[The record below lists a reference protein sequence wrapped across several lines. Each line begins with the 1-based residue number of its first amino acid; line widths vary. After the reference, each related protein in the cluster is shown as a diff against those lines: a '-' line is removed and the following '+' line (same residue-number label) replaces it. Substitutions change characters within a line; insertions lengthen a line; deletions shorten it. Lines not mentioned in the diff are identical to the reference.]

1 MSNCEDYGPNRMKAA
16 ESPPLI
22 GGWAATIGHLN
33 IWSVLA
39 LALFLR
45 ALLPISAYLYTR
57 DATIFYTPD
66 SASYIVP
73 ARELIAYHRF
83 FSDGSQQARVWNWP
97 VAPAPEI
104 IRTPGYPLL
113 LTVGLL
119 LGQLEVTTVALQ
131 ILLSCF
137 TVYMVYRT
145 AGLLFES
152 ERMAL
157 IAAMLYAIEPLS
169 ILFSSLISTET
180 LFTAILM
187 AGVYY
192 LVRYL
197 KRQSLTDLLV
207 SSGALAASV
216 YVRPAGYFLPLI
228 IVAGLT
234 AWTLVTAQQDK
245 LRLMA
250 HLSVF
255 LIAFVG
261 LTGLWRVRNQI
272 SIGYSGFSSV
282 FSEDMYCC
290 LAASVLAAKQH
301 LSYSEMQHRLGCY
314 DLGTYF
320 QDNPEQKTWPQ
331 ARIVN
336 YMNHDA
342 EHVLLDSPL
351 TYAQIYLEGVVR
363 GVFDPG
369 STEVLRFFDLYP
381 KDGGLLETVVDKG
394 IGKTL
399 QALFRVPLLGGSTT
413 VLLALQFVYLLGACM
428 ALSGRHVRDSA
439 MLMVLL
445 IMGYYCA
452 IPGGPTDWG
461 RFRHPAMP
469 IMCTLAAYGLTATG
483 KWHRRLF
490 AHF

>member
-1 MSNCEDYGPNRMKAA
+1 MSNREDCSPNRINPA
-16 ESPPLI
+16 ERLPLI
-22 GGWAATIGHLN
+22 DGRAAPIGYLN
-33 IWSVLA
+33 IWSVLG

-45 ALLPISAYLYTR
+45 ALLPISGYLYTR

-66 SASYIVP
+66 SESYIVP

-83 FSDGSQQARVWNWP
+83 FSDGSEQARVWNWP

-113 LTVGLL
+113 LTAGLL
-119 LGQLEVTTVALQ
+119 LGRLEVTTIALQ

-137 TVYMVYRT
+137 TIYMVYRT

-152 ERMAL
+152 ERIAL
-157 IAAMLYAIEPLS
+157 IASMLYAIEPLS
-169 ILFSSLISTET
+169 ILFSSLLSTET

-197 KRQSLTDLLV
+197 KRQSPTDLLV

-228 IVAGLT
+228 IVAGL
-234 AWTLVTAQQDK
+234 AGWALLTAQQDK
-245 LRLMA
+245 LRLTA

-261 LTGLWRVRNQI
+261 LTGVWRVRNQV

-282 FSEDMYCC
+282 FGEDMYCC

-301 LSYSEMQHRLGCY
+301 LSYSEMQRRLGCY

-320 QDNPEQKTWPQ
+320 RDNPEQKTWPQ
-331 ARIVN
+331 AQIVN
-336 YMNHDA
+336 YMSRDA

-351 TYAQIYLEGVVR
+351 TYAQIYLDGVVR

-369 STEVLRFFDLYP
+369 STEFLRFFDLYP
-381 KDGGLLETVVDKG
+381 KDGGLLETEVDKG
-394 IGKTL
+394 VGKTL
-399 QALFRVPLLGGSTT
+399 EALFRIPLLGWSTV
-413 VLLALQFVYLLGACM
+413 VLLALQIVYLLGACM
-428 ALSGRHVRDSA
+428 ALSGRLLRDSA

-445 IMGYYCA
+445 VMGYYCA

-469 IMCTLAAYGLTATG
+469 IMCALAAYGLTATE

-490 AHF
+490 ARF